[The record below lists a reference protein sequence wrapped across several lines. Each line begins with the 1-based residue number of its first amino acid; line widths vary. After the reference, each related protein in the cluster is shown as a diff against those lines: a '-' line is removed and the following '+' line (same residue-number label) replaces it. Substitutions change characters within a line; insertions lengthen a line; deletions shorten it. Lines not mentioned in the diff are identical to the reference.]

1 MVKIASGLHTD
12 FLGPVETILG
22 ALDKVYPRAR
32 LAEVR
37 LFEKQ
42 GDRSLAHVE
51 GRDIVLNA
59 LWFTRPR
66 VVLDEAG
73 SDGRACLPYGMP
85 LWHAGIPEPEH
96 VLTHEF
102 WHVLATALSGSVKF
116 MDAGH
121 AAVLADPAIAVS
133 GYSLTDRDEWGA
145 ETFAVLRLG
154 HAASVQVAEM
164 EKFLIDE
171 SGT

>member
-1 MVKIASGLHTD
+1 MVKISDGLHPD
-12 FLGPVETILG
+12 FFGPVETILG
-22 ALDKVYPRAR
+22 ALDDVYPRAR

-37 LFEKQ
+37 LFEKS

-66 VVLDEAG
+66 VVLDTAG
-73 SDGRACLPYGMP
+73 SDGRACLPFGMP
-85 LWHAGIPEPEH
+85 LWHGGLGEPEH

-102 WHVLATALSGSVKF
+102 WHVLADTLSGSVKF
-116 MDAGH
+116 MDAGY

-133 GYSLTDRDEWGA
+133 GYASVDRDEWGG

-154 HAASVQVAEM
+154 HAASVQVVEM